1 MSRIFKALNLII
13 LMSLWLFSSGAA
25 SEFWN
30 LEPRVIGARS
40 AALGGA
46 DVALA
51 DEPAAIFY
59 NPAGL
64 GQIQKKCL
72 AAGLYLCS
80 AQGVPI
86 LRVIYET
93 PPVDPGGYYYSDY
106 QNGYPWSEKFKGL
119 DFIAGVFR
127 WRNFTL
133 AGGYSRPYLKV
144 RNYDTVL
151 AWKDYSIPYK
161 CNFQAD
167 RFTLSMAVSA
177 KDKIYGGFA
186 VHFYQAQIYN
196 SDFNIDQGSYQYD
209 SINIRRY
216 LRVNWERSNL
226 EASGSGLEIGLLAK
240 PNNDITLGLTLA
252 SATSLE
258 GEEFWDNYSYYA
270 YNDTVGQD
278 TLYSYS
284 FWNQVEL
291 GWKLRLAAAF
301 GEPKETCLLL
311 SYMYQGGSDNRN
323 IAYPMVY
330 PGIYPSQL
338 EFTTETSGL
347 AAGIQI
353 AARKDLLIRAG
364 GSNMNGILNG
374 SLGLGWQ
381 YKNIIL
387 DGAYRQVISS
397 SERYKSKEI
406 FISTGY
412 SF

>member
-1 MSRIFKALNLII
+1 MNKIFRALNLVI
-13 LMSLWLFSSGAA
+13 LMFLGLFSLSAA

-30 LEPRVIGARS
+30 LEPGIIGARS

-46 DVALA
+46 DAALA

-64 GQIQKKCL
+64 GQIKKKCF
-72 AAGLYLCS
+72 AAGLYICS
-80 AQGVPI
+80 AKGAPVVP
-86 LRVIYET
+86 VVHET
-93 PPVDPGGYYYSDY
+93 SPADPWGYY
-106 QNGYPWSEKFKGL
+106 QNEYPWSEKIKGL

-133 AGGYSRPYLKV
+133 AGGYSRPY
-144 RNYDTVL
+144 RRIREYDTVL

-196 SDFNIDQGSYQYD
+196 SDFSIDRRSYQYD

-216 LRVNWERSNL
+216 LWVNWERSNL
-226 EASGSGLEIGLLAK
+226 EATGSGLEIGLLAK
-240 PNNDITLGLTLA
+240 PANDISLGFTLA
-252 SATSLE
+252 SAASLE
-258 GEEFWDNYSYYA
+258 GEELWDNYSYYA

-301 GEPKETCLLL
+301 GDPKETCLLL
-311 SYMYQGGSDNRN
+311 SYMYQGGSDNGT

-364 GSNMNGILNG
+364 GSNTAGILKG

-381 YKNIIL
+381 YKNMAL
-387 DGAYRQVISS
+387 DCAYRQVISS
-397 SERYKSKEI
+397 TKRYKSKEI
-406 FISTGY
+406 FVSAGY